1 MVKINLIDDIW
12 EKQVKRQIAR
22 HEVEAKEYARKE
34 IENSLEGEVSLL
46 IQGICGIALG
56 IFVGYLIWGL

>member
-1 MVKINLIDDIW
+1 MIRINLIDDIW
-12 EKQVKRQIAR
+12 EKQVKRQIIR
-22 HEVEAKEYARKE
+22 HQREAKEYARKE
-34 IENSLEGEVSLL
+34 IEKRLEGELSLL

>member
-12 EKQVKRQIAR
+12 EKQVKRQIIR
-22 HEVEAKEYARKE
+22 HQKEVKEYARKE
-34 IENSLEGEVSLL
+34 IEKRLERDLSLL

-56 IFVGYLIWGL
+56 IFIGYLIWG

>member
-22 HEVEAKEYARKE
+22 HEVVAKEYARKE

-46 IQGICGIALG
+46 ILRRK
-56 IFVGYLIWGL
+56 YE